1 MLANAWSI
9 AAATLSFGECGFV
22 ASGVW
27 RNGSAPDSRS
37 KGWKL
42 ESLCPPF
49 LEARWRT
56 MLINTLRCNAMAS
69 SIPLRASF
77 PSLLSGADLLP
88 WLPSF
93 FLRTEFCFRCAWA
106 NRLLAGIEHAS
117 LSANGKLGVHSSRGS
132 LVVHE
137 RRAIKA
143 DSSVRAA
150 AAYNSS
156 NGRQSDPHR

>member
-1 MLANAWSI
+1 
-9 AAATLSFGECGFV
+9 
-22 ASGVW
+22 
-27 RNGSAPDSRS
+27 
-37 KGWKL
+37 
-42 ESLCPPF
+42 
-49 LEARWRT
+49 
-56 MLINTLRCNAMAS
+56 MLINTLRCNAMASS

-93 FLRTEFCFRCAWA
+93 FLRIEFCFRCAWA
-106 NRLLAGIEHAS
+106 NRPLAGIKNAP
-117 LSANGKLGVHSSRGS
+117 LSANGKLGVHSSRGA

-143 DSSVRAA
+143 DSSVAKPPRWQVRAA

-156 NGRQSDPHR
+156 NGRHSDPHRKLIH